1 MLNSHKFPN
10 FNLQNLYKCS
20 KFLLFREALYF
31 ELIFQTWSK
40 TKHFIFP
47 PKSLNWLVCGSM
59 NRTKEEFDDAA
70 RQPLRTVTTDPN
82 LYKSGSLSC
91 CGFQSNQT
99 WGNCSHGGSM
109 SGSSSDFRLP
119 RLLVSFNASKAN
131 KFHSVST
138 TGLGRFRPV
147 KLAARLCG
155 TCIPFDLNQCG
166 PLCRIYQSLNP
177 RFMTYVNGLISKIT
191 AHGAAFFWPNTQKKN
206 TVLSKKYA
214 PKPANDD
221 M

>member
-1 MLNSHKFPN
+1 
-10 FNLQNLYKCS
+10 
-20 KFLLFREALYF
+20 
-31 ELIFQTWSK
+31 
-40 TKHFIFP
+40 
-47 PKSLNWLVCGSM
+47 M

-82 LYKSGSLSC
+82 LYKSGSMSC

-191 AHGAAFFWPNTQKKN
+191 AHGAAFFWPNTPKKN

-214 PKPANDD
+214 PKPAKDD